1 MISGNGVTGNEITGS
16 GSGPPGATGG
26 LPGVVLALQKTTHH
40 TLHALSAALADLSLN
55 AAEIN
60 ALANLG
66 DGGTVNVRQLS
77 DRTGTRASTLTG
89 VLDRLENRGYLT
101 RELDP
106 ADRRSFR
113 LPLTEAGQAVAR
125 RVRAAVADLERGALG
140 RLSATQLAGYH
151 AVITALQEAC

>member
-1 MISGNGVTGNEITGS
+1 MISENGV
-16 GSGPPGATGG
+16 PGHDGG
-26 LPGVVLALQKTTHH
+26 LPGAVLALHRTTHH
-40 TLHALSAALADLSLN
+40 TLHALSAALADLNLS

-66 DGGTVNVRQLS
+66 GGGTVNVRQLS
-77 DRTGTRASTLTG
+77 EKTGTRASTLTG
-89 VLDRLENRGYLT
+89 LLDRLENRGYLT

-113 LPLTEAGQAVAR
+113 LPLTEAGQTVAARVLAVIAE
-125 RVRAAVADLERGALG
+125 LERSALA
-140 RLSATQLAGYH
+140 RLPATQLAGYH

>member
-1 MISGNGVTGNEITGS
+1 
-16 GSGPPGATGG
+16 
-26 LPGVVLALQKTTHH
+26 VLALQRTTHC
-40 TLHALSAALADLSLN
+40 TLHALSAALAGESLT

-66 DGGTVNVRQLS
+66 DGGTLSVRELS

-89 VLDRLENRGYLT
+89 ILDRLENRGYLT
-101 RELDP
+101 RELDA

-113 LPLTEAGQAVAR
+113 LPLTETGQAVAA
-125 RVRAAVADLERGALG
+125 RVIAAIADLEREALAG
-140 RLSATQLAGYH
+140 LSANQIAGYH